1 MRGMKRLAAAIFLF
15 GGCLVTPAWADNYPL
30 RPIRLLHGFA
40 AGGAADTLSRII
52 ADGLSKKLG
61 QPIIVEAKPGAGGN
75 IAADAVAKAAP
86 DGYTLGL
93 VTGAHAISAATYK
106 SLAYQPAESFEMIS
120 TLVYYA
126 LVIAVRSD
134 YPAKSLGE
142 LIAMAKAKPGSL
154 SFGSVGFGSTHHL
167 AGELLNATAGIEIVH
182 VPYRGD
188 SQSTTALLG
197 GDVPVIVG
205 TPVLLAPQIQ
215 SGRDPWPGG
224 DLADAHCVAAR
235 CPDRAGSRHQG
246 LRRAHLGWP
255 AGAQGNAVRH
265 HRRAQCRDAGR
276 TRGSRAQAASG
287 DRRRRRGPRQLA
299 GGDEEADRDRDRQ
312 MDRRGRAREDPEDL
326 TRAGGRVG
334 TGRPL
339 VTNA

>member
-1 MRGMKRLAAAIFLF
+1 MRRMKRLAAAIFLL
-15 GGCLVTPAWADNYPL
+15 GGCLATIPAWADNYPS

-75 IAADAVAKAAP
+75 IAADAIAKAAS

-106 SLAYQPAESFEMIS
+106 NLAYQPAESFEMIS

-134 YPAKSLGE
+134 YPAKSLRE

-167 AGELLNATAGIEIVH
+167 AGELLDATADIDMVH

-188 SQSTTALLG
+188 SQSITALLG
-197 GDVPVIVG
+197 GEVPVIIG
-205 TPVLLAPQIQ
+205 TPVLLAQQIQ
-215 SGRDPWPGG
+215 SGALRGLAVTSPTRTALLPDVPTVQEAGIKGYDVRTWAGLLAPKGTPRAIIATLNAATLDALGDAELKQRLETAVGG
-224 DLADAHCVAAR
+224 EA
-235 CPDRAGSRHQG
+235 
-246 LRRAHLGWP
+246 
-255 AGAQGNAVRH
+255 
-265 HRRAQCRDAGR
+265 
-276 TRGSRAQAASG
+276 RGSSPEEMKRLIETEIAKWVGVVERAKI
-287 DRRRRRGPRQLA
+287 PKI
-299 GGDEEADRDRDRQ
+299 
-312 MDRRGRAREDPEDL
+312 
-326 TRAGGRVG
+326 
-334 TGRPL
+334 
-339 VTNA
+339 

>member
-1 MRGMKRLAAAIFLF
+1 MQRMKRLAAAIFLF
-15 GGCLVTPAWADNYPL
+15 GGFSATTSASAENYPS

-75 IAADAVAKAAP
+75 IAADAIAKAAP
-86 DGYTLGL
+86 DGYTIGL

-142 LIAMAKAKPGSL
+142 LVAMAKQKPGAL

-167 AGELLNATAGIEIVH
+167 AGELLNAAAGVEIVH

-188 SQSTTALLG
+188 SQSVTALLG
-197 GDVPVIVG
+197 GEVSVIVG
-205 TPVLLAPQIQ
+205 TPVLLASQIQ
-215 SGRDPWPGG
+215 GGAIRGLAVTSPARTALLPDVPTVQEAGIKGYDVRTWAGLLAPKGTPPGIIAALNAATLDALKDPDLKQRLETAVGG
-224 DLADAHCVAAR
+224 EV
-235 CPDRAGSRHQG
+235 
-246 LRRAHLGWP
+246 
-255 AGAQGNAVRH
+255 
-265 HRRAQCRDAGR
+265 
-276 TRGSRAQAASG
+276 RGSSPEEMKTLIETEISKWIGVVERAKI
-287 DRRRRRGPRQLA
+287 PKI
-299 GGDEEADRDRDRQ
+299 
-312 MDRRGRAREDPEDL
+312 
-326 TRAGGRVG
+326 
-334 TGRPL
+334 
-339 VTNA
+339 

>member
-1 MRGMKRLAAAIFLF
+1 MPWMKRLVAAVFLPGVF
-15 GGCLVTPAWADNYPL
+15 LGVFLANGPASAETYPS

-106 SLAYQPAESFEMIS
+106 SLAYQPAESFDMVS

-126 LVIAVRSD
+126 LVIAVRND
-134 YPAKSLGE
+134 HPAKSLGD
-142 LIAMAKAKPGSL
+142 LIAMAKEKPGAL

-167 AGELLNATAGIEIVH
+167 AGELLNAMAGVEIVH

-188 SQSTTALLG
+188 SQSVTALLG
-197 GDVPVIVG
+197 GEVPVIVG
-205 TPVLLAPQIQ
+205 TPVLLASQIQ
-215 SGRDPWPGG
+215 GGAIRGLAVTSPARTALLPNVPTVQEAGIQGYDVRTWAGLLAPKGTPPAIIATLNAATLEALGDPDLKQRLETAVGG
-224 DLADAHCVAAR
+224 EV
-235 CPDRAGSRHQG
+235 
-246 LRRAHLGWP
+246 
-255 AGAQGNAVRH
+255 
-265 HRRAQCRDAGR
+265 
-276 TRGSRAQAASG
+276 RGSSPEEMKKLIETEITKWTGVVERAKL
-287 DRRRRRGPRQLA
+287 PKI
-299 GGDEEADRDRDRQ
+299 
-312 MDRRGRAREDPEDL
+312 
-326 TRAGGRVG
+326 
-334 TGRPL
+334 
-339 VTNA
+339 